1 MTHASPDQLST
12 SKHGGQ
18 LKLASKQYGIPL
30 EDWIDLSTGINP
42 TSYPLP
48 IMPTQCW
55 QRLPEANDGLEDA
68 AQAYYGSESLLPVS
82 GSQEAIQ
89 RLPLLFS
96 TPQKVGILTPAYQ
109 SHLQAWQRSGHDVIT
124 LASSNIKQALP
135 TLDILVI
142 VNPCNP
148 SCEQFSREA
157 LLDWHQQLQKN
168 NGTLIVDEA
177 FIDATAENSLITHT
191 PRKGLIVLRSIG
203 KFFGLAGIR
212 LGFVWAEKDILQALS
227 NKQDDWSVSHP
238 ARWAGK
244 IALQDKNWQQQQKTE
259 LLKHAQRLVK
269 LLEEYIFTK
278 PLQTGGVYFNT
289 TNEHV
294 LNTHLFAYFQHPRAK
309 HIHEQLA
316 QQGLLTR
323 LFEDQP
329 ALRFGLPANKKEW
342 QRLTVALDAIRL

>member
-1 MTHASPDQLST
+1 MPHSNENSK

-18 LKLASKQYGIPL
+18 LKSASKQYGIPL
-30 EDWIDLSTGINP
+30 ENWIDLSTGINP

-48 IMPTQCW
+48 DMPTQCW
-55 QRLPEANDGLEDA
+55 QRLPEVNDGLEDA
-68 AQAYYGSESLLPVS
+68 AEIFYGSQSLLPVS

-89 RLPLLFS
+89 RLPLLF
-96 TPQKVGILTPAYQ
+96 PAPIKVGILTPAYQ
-109 SHLQAWQRSGHDVIT
+109 SHMQAWEDSGHNVIP
-124 LASSNIKQALP
+124 LSSNDIEQALA
-135 TLDILVI
+135 TLDILIV

-148 SCEQFSREA
+148 SCESFNREK
-157 LLDWHQQLQKN
+157 LLSWHQQLQKN

-177 FIDATAENSLITHT
+177 FIDATPENSLIRQE
-191 PRKGLIVLRSIG
+191 PIAGLIVLRSIG

-212 LGFVWAEKDILQALS
+212 LGFVWAEQKILQALE
-227 NKQDDWSVSHP
+227 NRQDDWSVSHP

-244 IALQDKNWQQQQKTE
+244 IALQDKDWQHQQRQE
-259 LLKHAQRLVK
+259 LPILSQRLLM

-309 HIHEQLA
+309 YIHEQLA
-316 QQGLLTR
+316 QQGVLIR

-329 ALRFGLPANKKEW
+329 ALRFGLPANEKEW
-342 QRLTVALDAIRL
+342 EKLTHALDKIKL